1 MEMYGSTI
9 APTHLKERN
18 FAEAAAPHIAEFVGT
33 YLLVFA
39 IAVCGILAERSYG
52 PTAIG
57 SILTVLVYIFQP
69 ISGAYLNPA
78 ASVAAGLVGQI
89 PWKTVMAYVVLQITA
104 GFIAGLACYEVFH
117 LPMGVAPV
125 APFEFGDAAFLE
137 VLYTAMLCFVILSVT
152 ASRRDD
158 LRFLSQITSG
168 FTSKSSSYCCCCCRC
183 PRCCCCCCSFLLLL
197 LLFLLLLVLVGRCQ
211 HRRYCSC

>member
-1 MEMYGSTI
+1 MYGSTI

-125 APFEFGDAAFLE
+125 APFEFGDAAFFGGPLHRHA
-137 VLYTAMLCFVILSVT
+137 LLCDSKRDSIQDKQPLHQPEQLLRVGNWSCDSCGW
-152 ASRRDD
+152 SRCGQSLWGCVESSGRNW
-158 LRFLSQITSG
+158 LRSWRS
-168 FTSKSSSYCCCCCRC
+168 R
-183 PRCCCCCCSFLLLL
+183 
-197 LLFLLLLVLVGRCQ
+197 GR
-211 HRRYCSC
+211 